1 MISLEEIHL
10 DSLIHKI
17 LEGGKD
23 SNISLWHNIS
33 ILIPEIPDITQ
44 KIQGSRLLGWNS
56 TEEGDKASLTGS
68 RISHLEPQVDI

>member
-1 MISLEEIHL
+1 MVTLEEIHL
-10 DSLIHKI
+10 YTLIHKI

-23 SNISLWHNIS
+23 SYISLRHDIT

-68 RISHLEPQVDI
+68 RISHLKPQVYV